1 LLDSLAG
8 YIEHFT
14 YVGLFAVLTLCG
26 LGLPLPEDAALL
38 TGGWLA
44 HRGVTRLPL
53 TVAVGLAGVLTGDC
67 ALYFLGRRFGPR
79 VIRYVTIGHPAAE
92 ARVEWIRGFMDRH
105 GHRTIFYARF
115 LAGMR
120 ALVFITAGSMGVS
133 PARFVFFDGLGA
145 LISVPLVVV
154 LGYTFG
160 DELERIVEYIGGV
173 ETVVVV
179 LLAVAALFY
188 TTRLWAAR
196 AMRSATT

>member
-1 LLDSLAG
+1 
-8 YIEHFT
+8 
-14 YVGLFAVLTLCG
+14 
-26 LGLPLPEDAALL
+26 
-38 TGGWLA
+38 
-44 HRGVTRLPL
+44 
-53 TVAVGLAGVLTGDC
+53 
-67 ALYFLGRRFGPR
+67 
-79 VIRYVTIGHPAAE
+79 
-92 ARVEWIRGFMDRH
+92 MDRH

-179 LLAVAALFY
+179 LLALAALFY
-188 TTRLWAAR
+188 TTRLWAAH
-196 AMRSATT
+196 ATRSATT